1 MNWLII
7 IILLLLVLL
16 AYSVIFLGSPTIWDV
31 IDVVISLTAITGLFA
46 FAYKKQIATP
56 KFWFI
61 MLITIIVWDIIYN
74 VLLAEYLDVAQQ
86 ISQDIET
93 NLVDIILGYLLI
105 IPEYIALYL
114 LAYKSEALWKK

>member
-1 MNWLII
+1 
-7 IILLLLVLL
+7 
-16 AYSVIFLGSPTIWDV
+16 
-31 IDVVISLTAITGLFA
+31 
-46 FAYKKQIATP
+46 
-56 KFWFI
+56 